1 MNRKNVE
8 PLTSH
13 VPHFFSVSQISQL
26 LMQNGWM
33 DDCPQP
39 PNHFLLPANISR
51 ILRDDRGR
59 FIAGEMVRLTSVQ
72 M

>member
-33 DDCPQP
+33 DEYNEASNCPALEIKLVP
-39 PNHFLLPANISR
+39 TCIC
-51 ILRDDRGR
+51 
-59 FIAGEMVRLTSVQ
+59 MYCSVGPEKQ
-72 M
+72 KLSS